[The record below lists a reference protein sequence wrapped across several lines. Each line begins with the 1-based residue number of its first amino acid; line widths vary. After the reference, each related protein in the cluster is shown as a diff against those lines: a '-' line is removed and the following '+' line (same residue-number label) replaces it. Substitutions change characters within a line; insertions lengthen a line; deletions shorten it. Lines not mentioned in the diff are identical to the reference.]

1 MLVHNYRELKLG
13 TIKTHPLV
21 CPKVSSAPIKWQLYG
36 NCIRCR
42 KGYKRGGGGDIVQL
56 PKMFRICVNYLIK
69 RLNFGRIGDGDGDEA
84 PTLELKLEL
93 REVSKGQPGM

>member
-1 MLVHNYRELKLG
+1 MATALGAIRGTREG
-13 TIKTHPLV
+13 
-21 CPKVSSAPIKWQLYG
+21 W
-36 NCIRCR
+36 
-42 KGYKRGGGGDIVQL
+42 GGDIVQL